1 MLLKSRF
8 RSESSEQ
15 GPLLSLSLLSPLLT
29 IAQSPCPQG
38 SEEGAQPSQIT
49 TGLRS
54 LSTSGWQAL
63 SHLFLRGCGR

>member
-8 RSESSEQ
+8 RSEGSEQ

-38 SEEGAQPSQIT
+38 SEEGAQ
-49 TGLRS
+49 
-54 LSTSGWQAL
+54 AK
-63 SHLFLRGCGR
+63 